1 MATGSRHSL
10 RDSENQFIQPGYSF
24 IQQDYLSSSELS
36 EVSHPQHDISFTDA
50 LSTKS
55 TYSLVEKDIDL
66 NERSLN
72 VEETASTS
80 VSSFDTT
87 NKTAYGSL
95 PSPNREA
102 QKSSPSDRHQ
112 RRSPRVLQRPPH
124 PLGGNSKKDRFI
136 TDHNS
141 FDPFSSPIRYNKS
154 PDQLSPTEKLFRQRD
169 RHVNPFSP
177 RKVRSMSRQTRR
189 DCTAH
194 RVRSP
199 QTDFHLVSQALSR
212 STIFNQSNIAFGPSG
227 VGESPNT
234 ARSYASA
241 APSYVAK
248 FLEDALLVDDDGGM
262 YEARVS
268 FALDIDLAKR
278 VLMCQTLPNRAGLA
292 QTSSPCDEHLHMA
305 WEDNAWKQVGGLDRK
320 PMSIFFAYLRVN
332 TLKPI
337 HFQY

>member
-10 RDSENQFIQPGYSF
+10 RDSENQFLQPGYSF
-24 IQQDYLSSSELS
+24 ILQTHLSSSEPS

-72 VEETASTS
+72 VEETASTL
-80 VSSFDTT
+80 VCSFDTT
-87 NKTAYGSL
+87 NKTVYGSL
-95 PSPNREA
+95 PSPNQEA
-102 QKSSPSDRHQ
+102 QKSSPSEQHQ

-124 PLGGNSKKDRFI
+124 PLGENSKKDRFI

-177 RKVRSMSRQTRR
+177 RKVRSMNRQIQR
-189 DCTAH
+189 DYTAR

-212 STIFNQSNIAFGPSG
+212 STIFNQSNVFGPSD

-234 ARSYASA
+234 ARNYASA

-248 FLEDALLVDDDGGM
+248 FLEDTLLVDDDGGM

-278 VLMCQTLPNRAGLA
+278 VLMCQASPNRAGA
-292 QTSSPCDEHLHMA
+292 RTSSPCGEHLHMA

-320 PMSIFFAYLRVN
+320 PMSTFFAYLRVN
-332 TLKPI
+332 TLYPI